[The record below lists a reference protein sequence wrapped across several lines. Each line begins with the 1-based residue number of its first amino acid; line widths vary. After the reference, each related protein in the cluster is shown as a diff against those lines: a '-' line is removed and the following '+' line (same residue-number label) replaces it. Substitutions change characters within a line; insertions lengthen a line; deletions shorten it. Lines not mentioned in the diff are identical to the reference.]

1 VEGASCNESITVSR
15 STGGGDDLG
24 GGSIVGIVAGLL
36 VVIAV
41 IAIILVV
48 CKRRASAHW
57 GAYSPSENEATIQ
70 NDLHQSEQ
78 EPPERL
84 I

>member
-1 VEGASCNESITVSR
+1 VSITVAH

-24 GGSIVGIVAGLL
+24 GGSIAGIVFGP
-36 VVIAV
+36 VVFIAV
-41 IAIILVV
+41 AIAIIFVV
-48 CKRRASAHW
+48 WQRRRGAHW